1 MFILNHFHNQI
12 WAEFIF
18 RSFLQRCLCVC
29 RLSWKYVP
37 DMHDENV
44 KTSFFRSLIWICGT
58 RPEMWSLGECYRSK
72 QQIWVGSFLSFSH
85 QFAQRAHHKHIS
97 NSFSALV
104 KYFLRQVEHL
114 NIEYW
119 GFSSSNEAKKF
130 STWVFLGL
138 QALKVQRNIGPNAA
152 LFTRFIALLA
162 IQVQNIFTL
171 SAQFKHKQFIL
182 WRYYSWLW
190 GFRRERFTGT
200 AHMKE
205 IHEVYI
211 SINI

>member
-1 MFILNHFHNQI
+1 MSRIHISLLLTKMFVCLPTLMEICSWHAWWKCKKCKDFLFPFLDLNLWDQ
-12 WAEFIF
+12 AK
-18 RSFLQRCLCVC
+18 V
-29 RLSWKYVP
+29 
-37 DMHDENV
+37 
-44 KTSFFRSLIWICGT
+44 
-58 RPEMWSLGECYRSK
+58 WSLGECYRSK

-85 QFAQRAHHKHIS
+85 QFAQRAHHKHIL

-119 GFSSSNEAKKF
+119 GFSSSNEAQKFFHLSVFRVTGSQSTKKYWPKCGTF
-130 STWVFLGL
+130 YSFHSPLSD
-138 QALKVQRNIGPNAA
+138 ISS
-152 LFTRFIALLA
+152 
-162 IQVQNIFTL
+162 TL

-190 GFRRERFTGT
+190 GVRRERFTGT

-205 IHEVYI
+205 IQEVYI
-211 SINI
+211 SINV

>member
-44 KTSFFRSLIWICGT
+44 KNVKTSFFRSLIWICGT
-58 RPEMWSLGECYRSK
+58 RPEVWSLEECYRSK

-85 QFAQRAHHKHIS
+85 QFAQRAHHKHIL

-114 NIEYW
+114 NIKYW
-119 GFSSSNEAKKF
+119 GFSSSNEAQKFFHPSVFRVTGSQSTKKYWPKCGTF
-130 STWVFLGL
+130 YSFHSPLSY
-138 QALKVQRNIGPNAA
+138 ISS
-152 LFTRFIALLA
+152 
-162 IQVQNIFTL
+162 TL

-190 GFRRERFTGT
+190 GVRRERFTGT

-211 SINI
+211 SINV